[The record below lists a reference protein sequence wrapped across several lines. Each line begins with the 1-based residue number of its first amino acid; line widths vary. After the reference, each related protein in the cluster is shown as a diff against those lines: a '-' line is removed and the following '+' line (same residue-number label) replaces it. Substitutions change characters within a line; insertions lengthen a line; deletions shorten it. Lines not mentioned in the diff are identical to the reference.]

1 MTRTTRLR
9 LSAAV
14 LLLLGLQYGLRPRL
28 GDPRFAP
35 DFVLVALLLVAL
47 RVRPGAAAVAGFVVG
62 LATDAVAPTAFGAA
76 ALAHTVT
83 GYLAAWLKAFV
94 VADSVAITALL
105 VVAAAWLRD
114 LVQVLAAHQLRGGG
128 LLKQLFVYS
137 PLAAL
142 LTGVAALVVF
152 TALRGW
158 LAERGGSGGG
168 RGVARL

>member
-1 MTRTTRLR
+1 MTRGARLR
-9 LSAAV
+9 LAVAV

-35 DFVLVALLLVAL
+35 DFVLVALLLVAM

-83 GYLAAWLKAFV
+83 GYVAAWLKAFV
-94 VADSVAITALL
+94 VAENVAITALL
-105 VVAAAWLRD
+105 FVAAAWLRD
-114 LVQVLAAHQLRGGG
+114 IIQVLAAHQLRGAGAV
-128 LLKQLFVYS
+128 KQLLLYS

-142 LTGVAALVVF
+142 STGVAALVLLTV
-152 TALRGW
+152 LRGW
-158 LAERGGSGGG
+158 LAER
-168 RGVARL
+168 ARL